1 MLPVKITVLALF
13 IFVGMADKFGETS
26 DLSNKK
32 TKLKVSSPLLSKMK
46 TVKKKSKV
54 TVDPS
59 KTYIKSVETSHI
71 KEESYHEPTESYIT
85 VEEYSDG
92 QGALEHIFVS
102 KVNDKLVKKIEEKKW
117 IFDSIFDVWLQILEI
132 KKKLLYK
139 LWKKKQ
145 GKKKESG
152 ENNHYEY
159 YIPYYTS
166 TYKPYI
172 KDHSHYRMVTTVSY
186 PKYTTTSTY
195 ATGLGKIYHYDD
207 KPIFENSEQPK
218 YKMNHDK
225 DELQLH
231 QFKLKIDNS
240 QKTEPQVI
248 KTENG

>member
-1 MLPVKITVLALF
+1 MLPVKITVLTLF

-132 KKKLLYK
+132 KK
-139 LWKKKQ
+139 
-145 GKKKESG
+145 
-152 ENNHYEY
+152 N
-159 YIPYYTS
+159 
-166 TYKPYI
+166 
-172 KDHSHYRMVTTVSY
+172 
-186 PKYTTTSTY
+186 
-195 ATGLGKIYHYDD
+195 LGSFSK
-207 KPIFENSEQPK
+207 
-218 YKMNHDK
+218 
-225 DELQLH
+225 
-231 QFKLKIDNS
+231 
-240 QKTEPQVI
+240 
-248 KTENG
+248 